1 MENRLK
7 TFRTQRNYSQA
18 ALAERLGVSRQT
30 INSIEKGKYDPS
42 LPLAMK
48 IAELFDCAIETI
60 FLLKPDSQEG
70 SKGDS
75 MLDKLTAKAVKVIA
89 NAQGNFTFEKW
100 TPQAVQVIQLA
111 QQETRSLGHNFVG
124 TEQVLLGLIA
134 KESGIASR
142 VLKSEGINLDQA
154 RVEVEKI
161 IGRGSSFLEIQIP
174 FTPRMK
180 RVFELSLEQANQL
193 GHNYIDTEH
202 LLLGLLLEG
211 EGVATRVLKVLGLDI
226 NNLHQKVLEEI
237 TSEKIEK
244 SRITTTR
251 NQESSNPI
259 DFTSGAISA
268 RFCSLLSS
276 FVESNQ
282 LGYIVTN
289 TGFRLTNGDII
300 APHIAFYSKEKLK
313 QVPRIYPELSP
324 DLVVEIKS
332 AFEQI
337 NTVQTK
343 ISNFL
348 EMGIGSA
355 ILINPDDR
363 TVTVSIHKRDKK
375 HEVNLLQDGD
385 KLTLPNL
392 LPGWELEVS
401 QLWIN

>member
-1 MENRLK
+1 
-7 TFRTQRNYSQA
+7 
-18 ALAERLGVSRQT
+18 
-30 INSIEKGKYDPS
+30 
-42 LPLAMK
+42 
-48 IAELFDCAIETI
+48 
-60 FLLKPDSQEG
+60 
-70 SKGDS
+70 
-75 MLDKLTAKAVKVIA
+75 MLDKLTAKAARVIA
-89 NAQGNFTFEKW
+89 NAQGNFTFDKW

-134 KESGIASR
+134 KESGIAAR
-142 VLKSEGINLDQA
+142 VLKSEGINLDKA

-211 EGVATRVLKVLGLDI
+211 EGVATRVLKVLGIDI
-226 NNLHQKVLEEI
+226 DNLRQKVLEEI
-237 TSEKIEK
+237 TSAKIEN
-244 SRITTTR
+244 SRITATT
-251 NQESSNPI
+251 NKESSNPI
-259 DFTSGAISA
+259 DFISGAISA
-268 RFCSLLSS
+268 RFCNFLSS
-276 FVESNQ
+276 WVESHE
-282 LGYIVTN
+282 LGYIVN
-289 TGFRLTNGDII
+289 NAGFRLTNGDLC

-313 QVPRIYPELSP
+313 QVPRIYPESSP

-332 AFEQI
+332 AFDQL

-348 EMGIGSA
+348 EMGVGSA

-363 TVTVSIHKRDKK
+363 TVAVFIHERNKK

-385 KLTLPNL
+385 KLTLPEL

>member
-18 ALAERLGVSRQT
+18 ALAELLGVSRQT

-60 FLLKPDSQEG
+60 FLFEPSSQEN

-75 MLDKLTAKAVKVIA
+75 MLDKLTAKAVRVIA
-89 NAQGNFTFEKW
+89 NVQGNFTFDKW

-134 KESGIASR
+134 KESGIAAK
-142 VLKSEGINLDQA
+142 VLKSAGVTLENA
-154 RVEVEKI
+154 RIEVEKI
-161 IGRGSSFLEIQIP
+161 IGRGSSFLEMQIP
-174 FTPRMK
+174 FTPRIK
-180 RVFELSLEQANQL
+180 RVFEFSWQQAHQL

-211 EGVATRVLKVLGLDI
+211 EGVATRVLKVLGIDI
-226 NNLHQKVLEEI
+226 NNLYQKVLAEI
-237 TSEKIEK
+237 TSEKID
-244 SRITTTR
+244 SPRIIDTK
-251 NQESSNPI
+251 NQEYSNPI

-268 RFCSLLSS
+268 RFCNLLSS
-276 FVESNQ
+276 FVELNQ

-289 TGFRLTNGDII
+289 TGFRLSNGDVI
-300 APHIAFYSKEKLK
+300 APHIAFYSKEKFK

-332 AFEQI
+332 AFDQL

-343 ISNFL
+343 IYNFL

-363 TVTVSIHKRDKK
+363 TVAVFIHERDEK

-385 KLTLPNL
+385 KLTLPEL
-392 LPGWELEVS
+392 LPDWELEVS

>member
-7 TFRTQRNYSQA
+7 NFRTQRNFSQA
-18 ALAERLGVSRQT
+18 ALAELLGVSRQT
-30 INSIEKGKYDPS
+30 INAIEKGKYDPS

-48 IAELFDCAIETI
+48 IAQLFDCAIETI
-60 FLLKPDSQEG
+60 FLFESDSQSG
-70 SKGDS
+70 SKGGS
-75 MLDKLTAKAVKVIA
+75 MFDKLTAKASQVIA
-89 NAQGNFTFEKW
+89 LAQGNFTFDKW

-111 QQETRSLGHNFVG
+111 QKETRSLGHNFVG

-134 KESGIASR
+134 KESGIAAK
-142 VLKSEGINLDQA
+142 VLKVEGVTLENA
-154 RVEVEKI
+154 RIEVEKI

-180 RVFELSLEQANQL
+180 RVFELSLQQADQL

-211 EGVATRVLKVLGLDI
+211 EGVAIRVLKVLGIDI
-226 NNLHQKVLEEI
+226 NNLFQKVLKEI
-237 TSEKIEK
+237 TSEKIELPQIK
-244 SRITTTR
+244 ATE
-251 NQESSNPI
+251 NQESPNPI

-268 RFCSLLSS
+268 RFCSSLSS
-276 FVESNQ
+276 WVESSQ

-289 TGFRLTNGDII
+289 TGFRLSNGDII
-300 APHIAFYSKEKLK
+300 TPHISFYSKEKLK

-332 AFEQI
+332 AFDQL

-348 EMGIGSA
+348 EMGIASA
-355 ILINPDDR
+355 VLINPDNR
-363 TVTVSIHKRDKK
+363 TVTVSVHKRDKK
-375 HEVNLLQDGD
+375 HEVNLLHDGD
-385 KLTLPNL
+385 KLSLPDL
-392 LPGWELEVS
+392 FPDWELEVS
-401 QLWIN
+401 QLWVN